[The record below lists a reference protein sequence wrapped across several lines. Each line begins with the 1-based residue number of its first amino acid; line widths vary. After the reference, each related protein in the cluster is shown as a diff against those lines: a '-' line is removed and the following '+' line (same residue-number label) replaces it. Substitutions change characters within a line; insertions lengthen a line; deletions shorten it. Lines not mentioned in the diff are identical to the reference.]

1 MSQIKEILVFHQ
13 VLSPEDKD
21 LPSLTKIPEIVGAPG
36 LVNYEVFLH
45 EDKIEDAAQVT
56 LLVAQNYKFELG
68 PDISVVVT
76 LVWDPV
82 YGQFIPSFVPDNVIK
97 VHLLLTF
104 YRFTYICFILILLF
118 RTLEDKLSSWRQQP
132 SATAMC

>member
-45 EDKIEDAAQVT
+45 EDKIEDTAQVT

-82 YGQFIPSFVPDNVIK
+82 YSQFIPAIVPDNVQ
-97 VHLLLTF
+97 VCLLLLF
-104 YRFTYICFILILLF
+104 SRFEFISVHNHIFLAHW
-118 RTLEDKLSSWRQQP
+118 RTNG
-132 SATAMC
+132 